1 MSWVGP
7 ATYTSKA
14 KDISKHADMIRDV
27 ERTMGRDAALRVASA
42 ALRGISAWIVTAIGP
57 RELLAI
63 LDSIRNDIMR
73 P

>member
-1 MSWVGP
+1 MSWVGH
-7 ATYTSKA
+7 ATHASKA
-14 KDISKHADMIRDV
+14 KEISKQV
-27 ERTMGRDAALRVASA
+27 ERSMGRDAALRVASA
-42 ALRGISAWIVTAIGP
+42 ALRGISAWIVTAVGP